1 MLSCWMI
8 TLSLVMIIFCH
19 RKIEIIE
26 GYLNDCRCISDARSM
41 WGNGIIG
48 RQMRMNMVTVVLT
61 FPHLMYHNKRK
72 PESTEEFENLGTLAI
87 RQLDYPICM
96 HDRALSF
103 HRIAAKEVVRM
114 ETGHFLS
121 MERRIG
127 AVIVDL

>member
-1 MLSCWMI
+1 MHQFLGLLTLMLSCWMI

-61 FPHLMYHNKRK
+61 FPHLMYRRGDITINA
-72 PESTEEFENLGTLAI
+72 NLKVPKNLRTWVLWLYVNLTTLFACMI
-87 RQLDYPICM
+87 GLYPFI
-96 HDRALSF
+96 
-103 HRIAAKEVVRM
+103 E
-114 ETGHFLS
+114 
-121 MERRIG
+121 
-127 AVIVDL
+127 